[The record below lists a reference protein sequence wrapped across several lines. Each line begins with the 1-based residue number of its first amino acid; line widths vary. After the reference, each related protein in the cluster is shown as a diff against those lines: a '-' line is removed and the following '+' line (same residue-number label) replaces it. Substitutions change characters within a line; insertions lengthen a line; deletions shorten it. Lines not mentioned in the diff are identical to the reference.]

1 MSQKPT
7 PPNLGH
13 TFKPYNPQS
22 MRVLHRRSPVEDAP
36 SLIGGKQYS
45 APVVAK
51 VLKTPASYKTPTSLK
66 VSKKPKE
73 QL

>member
-13 TFKPYNPQS
+13 TFKPYNPQ
-22 MRVLHRRSPVEDAP
+22 
-36 SLIGGKQYS
+36 
-45 APVVAK
+45 K
-51 VLKTPASYKTPTSLK
+51 VLKTPAAYKPPTSLK